1 MLIVTSNEIPGHRI
15 DAVFGEVM
23 GLTVRSRDIGSQMLA
38 GFRSLGGG
46 ELPEMTRALY
56 ESRQEVM
63 ARMVNEA
70 QQRGANA
77 IVAMRFDTSEMGTN
91 WTEVCAYGT
100 AVYVLPLG
108 EGEPG
113 ATGQSIYLTKQ
124 PQQGAGQS
132 APSQPAT
139 PTQPGAQQ
147 PGQQFPGQSQP
158 GAQQPGQQFPGQQF
172 PGQSQY

>member
-1 MLIVTSNEIPGHRI
+1 MLIVTSNKIPGHRI

-23 GLTVRSRDIGSQMLA
+23 GLTVRSRDIGAQVMA

-46 ELPEMTRALY
+46 ELPEMTKALY

-77 IVAMRFDTSEMGTN
+77 IVAMRFDTSEMGGN

-100 AVYVLPLG
+100 AVFAIPLA

-113 ATGQSIYLTKQ
+113 ATGQSIYLTS
-124 PQQGAGQS
+124 AAARQS
-132 APSQPAT
+132 
-139 PTQPGAQQ
+139 TQPTTPAAPQGQTAPPA
-147 PGQQFPGQSQP
+147 PGQFPASPSPQEPFHQ
-158 GAQQPGQQFPGQQF
+158 
-172 PGQSQY
+172 

>member
-113 ATGQSIYLTKQ
+113 ATGQSVYLTKT
-124 PQQGAGQS
+124 A
-132 APSQPAT
+132 SQPA
-139 PTQPGAQQ
+139 QGQQAAQQ
-147 PGQQFPGQSQP
+147 GQQQP
-158 GAQQPGQQFPGQQF
+158 VQPTHPAPQAPPHQF
-172 PGQSQY
+172 

>member
-1 MLIVTSNEIPGHRI
+1 MLIVTSNKIPGHRI

-23 GLTVRSRDIGSQMLA
+23 GLTVRSRDVGSQMIA

-46 ELPEMTRALY
+46 ELPEMTKALY
-56 ESRQEVM
+56 ESRQDVM

-77 IVAMRFDTSEMGTN
+77 IVAMRFDTSEMGGN

-100 AVYVLPLG
+100 AVFAIPLA

-113 ATGQSIYLTKQ
+113 ATGQSIYLTSVAAKQ
-124 PQQGAGQS
+124 SEQSTTSAAPQEHA
-132 APSQPAT
+132 APPEI
-139 PTQPGAQQ
+139 
-147 PGQQFPGQSQP
+147 
-158 GAQQPGQQFPGQQF
+158 
-172 PGQSQY
+172 